1 MRFVYCYSMKEDPDA
16 AREAAPKHAA
26 YWHELRLPEYVGG
39 PFADRS
45 GGLISFEAPVDGSAR
60 QLVSSRSPAA
70 HITFPRMRSP
80 FNDWWLKVWLP
91 Q

>member
-60 QLVSSRSPAA
+60 QLISDD
-70 HITFPRMRSP
+70 P
-80 FNDWWLKVWLP
+80 FQRAGLINDWWRKVWLP